1 MPKIDKLTPEQEAMV
16 VATRERFFTAATS
29 TITDRAKAEAAIA
42 IIVAP
47 ALKKYEVNWCSDLEQ
62 VKLWDSLSDSLSDSL
77 WASLRA
83 SLSDSLWDSLRAS
96 LWDSLWDSLS
106 DSLSDS
112 LWDSLRASL
121 RASLSDSLRASL
133 SDSGWIA
140 FYVLPQISGLVT
152 YEPEQQSRLQA
163 FADFAESAFALW
175 VIPGHVIVLEKPKSV
190 KVVDGKLV
198 DISWDA

>member
-112 LWDSLRASL
+112 L
-121 RASLSDSLRASL
+121 RASL

>member
-1 MPKIDKLTPEQEAMV
+1 MGRNDMAKIEKLTPEQEAMV

-62 VKLWDSLSDSLSDSL
+62 VKQ
-77 WASLRA
+77 LRA
-83 SLSDSLWDSLRAS
+83 SLSDSLRAS
-96 LWDSLWDSLS
+96 LS
-106 DSLSDS
+106 
-112 LWDSLRASL
+112 DSLRASL
-121 RASLSDSLRASL
+121 RASLSDSLSASL
-133 SDSGWIA
+133 RDSLRDSLSASLWDSLSDSLWDSGWIA

-198 DISWDA
+198 DISWDK

>member
-77 WASLRA
+77 WASLRD

>member
-1 MPKIDKLTPEQEAMV
+1 MGRNDMAKIEKLTPEQEAMV

-62 VKLWDSLSDSLSDSL
+62 VKQ
-77 WASLRA
+77 LRA
-83 SLSDSLWDSLRAS
+83 SLS
-96 LWDSLWDSLS
+96 
-106 DSLSDS
+106 
-112 LWDSLRASL
+112 DSLRASL
-121 RASLSDSLRASL
+121 RASLSDSLSASL
-133 SDSGWIA
+133 RDSLRDSLSASLWDSLSDSLWDSGWIA

-198 DISWDA
+198 DISWDK